1 MIAPEDSNCFDIKLC
16 VFFLTMLYFNYH
28 NLLKGGTIMKRMKLL
43 FAMFIIS
50 LIFSINTSNIKA
62 DDDWSYENWNM
73 SYGKL
78 ISQSDSKWII
88 KMNSIGGGIW
98 ESRVTSNF
106 TITPPITTPPTPYR
120 LSFKI
125 SSSDCNKWVYYYVG
139 ANSLQPI
146 CADWLYLPKGQTIT
160 YTKDMYLLN
169 SAKICFGIGGEFG
182 NNAYIDSQ
190 IMYSYATTKPKDGDP
205 SDSTTITCSN
215 FSFEPITNA
224 DSTSIKDKKSSDIIT
239 KLGKS
244 SIKKVTRKGKNAKI
258 TLKKISNAQSY
269 QIKYS
274 TSKNFKSKQT
284 KTVKTKKTS
293 YTIKKLKKNTK
304 YYVKSRAYSKY
315 SENTIYGSWSKTK
328 TIPKK

>member
-1 MIAPEDSNCFDIKLC
+1 MKRI
-16 VFFLTMLYFNYH
+16 
-28 NLLKGGTIMKRMKLL
+28 NLLLAIIVIVGLTLSLMPTNAKAETTTGAYWDSYIYEGGG
-43 FAMFIIS
+43 A
-50 LIFSINTSNIKA
+50 
-62 DDDWSYENWNM
+62 
-73 SYGKL
+73 YGKL
-78 ISQSDSKWII
+78 TSQSATGWTSR
-88 KMNSIGGGIW
+88 MYSIGWFGVWGSQVNSAFKI
-98 ESRVTSNF
+98 S
-106 TITPPITTPPTPYR
+106 PPIITTPTPYR
-120 LSFKI
+120 LSFKMY
-125 SSSDCNKWVYYYVG
+125 SSDCNKWVYYYVG
-139 ANSLQPI
+139 VNSLQPI

-205 SDSTTITCSN
+205 SDSTTITCSD

-224 DSTSIKDKKSSDIIT
+224 DSTSVKDKKSSDTVT
-239 KLGKS
+239 KLGKTL
-244 SIKKVTRKGKNAKI
+244 IKKVTRKGKNAKI
-258 TLKKISNAQSY
+258 TLKKITNAQSY

-284 KTVKTKKTS
+284 KIVKTKKTS